1 MYNIQTESGVGYV
14 GRIVG
19 PVEVTLVHPR
29 GGDEARHGQTGE
41 DLMKGSDRIG
51 KSREQSSEGTPAPI
65 FSSSGRVK
73 GARRGKEIDYETA
86 GAMADLKPALKMINT
101 ELSRLVQNLSPEDQE
116 KFKTDSE
123 FRAELRE
130 KAQIVGLKEAMKLEG
145 LIKKLAENEAYELMH
160 VLELSR
166 RGVRAGEAKAIPMVG
181 SGLFAESLF
190 KYALVVEDLKTGEKK
205 VGFDDIEEIGG
216 FTKQATAFRIK
227 ASRDTRLGDSRNLEE
242 LKKDTEFSYEFTDPD
257 RQKLFAGKKV
267 YLDWDKVMQ
276 LAEAARQ
283 RFEGGN

>member
-1 MYNIQTESGVGYV
+1 MSYPTSPEAREQFVATTYIDLTRHSSRFGGKMEITFPNGENMAFEDSKDLTPA
-14 GRIVG
+14 GRTKAKDFAASAY

-73 GARRGKEIDYETA
+73 VARRGKEIDYETA

-190 KYALVVEDLKTGEKK
+190 
-205 VGFDDIEEIGG
+205 
-216 FTKQATAFRIK
+216 
-227 ASRDTRLGDSRNLEE
+227 
-242 LKKDTEFSYEFTDPD
+242 
-257 RQKLFAGKKV
+257 
-267 YLDWDKVMQ
+267 
-276 LAEAARQ
+276 
-283 RFEGGN
+283 